1 MGTGTETP
9 TTTGGDGDRDAA
21 AGATGPAGAG
31 GPVGGPELASGVG
44 AGGPGAGRGAGPD
57 PTIAY
62 AASLRDRIARR
73 LRASSF
79 AAEGARVVV
88 LLDVDPGGAARV
100 VRTEAPDP
108 ALAAAVE
115 RAIAAAQPFPPPPS
129 GAALRVWVP
138 VVFRSR

>member
-1 MGTGTETP
+1 VSGPGIATGTGT
-9 TTTGGDGDRDAA
+9 GA
-21 AGATGPAGAG
+21 AGGARA
-31 GPVGGPELASGVG
+31 L
-44 AGGPGAGRGAGPD
+44 GPD

-100 VRTEAPDP
+100 VRTEAADP

-138 VVFRSR
+138 VVFRAR